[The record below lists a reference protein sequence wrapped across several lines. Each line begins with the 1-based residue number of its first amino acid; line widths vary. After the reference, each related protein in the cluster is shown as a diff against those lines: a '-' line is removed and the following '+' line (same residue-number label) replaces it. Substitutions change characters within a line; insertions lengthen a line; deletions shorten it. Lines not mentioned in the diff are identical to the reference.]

1 MSEILHNFHFLR
13 PYMLSMLLLLV
24 PVYYWGN
31 KRVTKN
37 SAWLKVCDEHLFN
50 FLKVKNQEKSI
61 KNINKL
67 MFLIIFF
74 VSVAVA
80 GPAWKKQNA
89 AALISD
95 NPVMIVLSMSS
106 DMQKTD
112 VSPSRMERAK
122 FIIKDLMDEIQD
134 SQTGLMV
141 YSREPFTV
149 LPLSDDSA
157 LVENLLPAIDFDIMP
172 ENGDRLDRAV
182 DMAVNRLKDAGYTEG
197 NIVVLASDVGEHF
210 DMALESAKKASA
222 DKFTV
227 NTVNIGNGGSDKLKL
242 VAENGRGL
250 YSEYNQDLNKLLSLL
265 NRKAGENIKE
275 SENEQSV
282 WPDYGYYFLFLPI
295 FLALFLFRRGL
306 FVGALIVF
314 FVSDAYAG
322 WFLNDNQEAKR
333 YFDAADYENAAKI
346 FKDEQ
351 WRGAAEYK
359 KGDYEAALRE
369 FEKKNDVESLYN
381 QGNALAKSGKTDEAI
396 KKYEEV
402 LKLEPNHEDG
412 KFNLEYLKKQQSQ
425 SEQQQSQSEQQQS
438 QSEQQQSQSEQQQ
451 SQSKQ
456 QQSQSEQQQSQS
468 EQQQSQSEQ
477 QQSQSEQQQSQSEQ
491 QQSQSEQQQSQSE
504 QQQSQSERQQ
514 SQSNAT
520 GDKTDKEH
528 NSDNSMMQNS
538 ENSEKEETQN
548 SEAVAGG
555 SDVNSQEKEKIRAK
569 MQKFREIPEDKGG
582 LLRAFIRK
590 EYENNRYKD

>member
-438 QSEQQQSQSEQQQ
+438 QSEQQQSQSE
-451 SQSKQ
+451 
-456 QQSQSEQQQSQS
+456 
-468 EQQQSQSEQ
+468 
-477 QQSQSEQQQSQSEQ
+477 
-491 QQSQSEQQQSQSE
+491 
-504 QQQSQSERQQ
+504 RQQ

>member
-31 KRVTKN
+31 KRVAKS

-74 VSVAVA
+74 ISVAVA
-80 GPAWKKQNA
+80 GPVWKKQNA

-112 VSPSRMERAK
+112 VSPSRMGRAK
-122 FIIKDLMDEIQD
+122 FIIKDLLDEIQD

-182 DMAVNRLKDAGYTEG
+182 DMAVNRLKASGYTEG

-210 DMALESAKKASA
+210 DMALESARKASA
-222 DKFTV
+222 DKFMV

-265 NRKAGENIKE
+265 NRKAGKNIKE

-282 WPDYGYYFLFLPI
+282 WLDYGYYFLFLPI

-314 FVSDAYAG
+314 FASDTYAG

-412 KFNLEYLKKQQSQ
+412 RFNLEYLK
-425 SEQQQSQSEQQQS
+425 
-438 QSEQQQSQSEQQQ
+438 
-451 SQSKQ
+451 KQ

-504 QQQSQSERQQ
+504 QQQSQSEQQQ
-514 SQSNAT
+514 SQSNT
-520 GDKTDKEH
+520 SGDKTDKEH
-528 NSDNSMMQNS
+528 NSGNSMMQNS
-538 ENSEKEETQN
+538 ENNEKEEKQKA
-548 SEAVAGG
+548 EAVAGG
-555 SDVNSQEKEKIRAK
+555 SDVNAQEKEKIRAK

-590 EYENNRYKD
+590 EYENNRYND